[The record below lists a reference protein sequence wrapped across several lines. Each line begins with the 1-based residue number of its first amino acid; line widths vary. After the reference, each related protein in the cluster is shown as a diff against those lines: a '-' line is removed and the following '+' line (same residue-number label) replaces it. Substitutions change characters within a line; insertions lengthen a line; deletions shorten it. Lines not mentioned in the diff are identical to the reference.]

1 MFDDDHNREY
11 SLEEGARI
19 VLSEHRQTPPT
30 CLDRRRRKRTVIETD
45 LRRVLEAAFRQEPRP
60 SSGELRR
67 LGSSLGLDTAVVRV
81 WFCNR
86 YDWDGEE
93 VFTVMPLMIGG
104 RRRSRRLLGNLRTE

>member
-1 MFDDDHNREY
+1 MTMITTE
-11 SLEEGARI
+11 STVLEGGARI

-30 CLDRRRRKRTVIETD
+30 CLARRRRKRTVIETD
-45 LRRVLEAAFRQEPRP
+45 LRRVLEAAFRREPRP

-86 YDWDGEE
+86 
-93 VFTVMPLMIGG
+93 
-104 RRRSRRLLGNLRTE
+104 